1 MKTSPYKIATIL
13 LLIIGICYYNI
24 ITMENQKVINQK
36 IDITKNKIELF
47 QKNNDSSSDL
57 INQYNRYMKSIPT
70 LASYYENDN
79 VYAVNTYD
87 GTCNILVGGKDRGS
101 LYEKITDFAN
111 GMQIFSLTIK
121 DEKHPITEGIE
132 DFEIT
137 DELYLAE
144 FFEDD
149 INPILRS
156 NYEFID
162 ENFYS
167 SARALE
173 GEMFSN
179 RDWSHQEG
187 SNIVGWT
194 KKYENS
200 SIAYLQF
207 GDGPSSYKNENFRKL
222 IKQSINWVIKETG

>member
-1 MKTSPYKIATIL
+1 MPGINFETAPPKPTFIDPSKEFKEGFLKLIKKGYRMCIYSSCNCWLAKLGGIRKYYWWKVFFIKKGMLEGLKKTDLGYRHDIK
-13 LLIIGICYYNI
+13 Y
-24 ITMENQKVINQK
+24 KVI
-36 IDITKNKIELF
+36 KN
-47 QKNNDSSSDL
+47 
-57 INQYNRYMKSIPT
+57 
-70 LASYYENDN
+70 
-79 VYAVNTYD
+79 
-87 GTCNILVGGKDRGS
+87 G
-101 LYEKITDFAN
+101 
-111 GMQIFSLTIK
+111 
-121 DEKHPITEGIE
+121 KHPITEGIE

-162 ENFYS
+162 KNFYS
-167 SARALE
+167 AARALE